1 VEGTVHARMTL
12 ILDPS
17 KLAPLSFALIERT
30 RNMCGDHACP
40 ISSTMLR
47 EKDFYIGSQSRKGN
61 TLLAKLSTLSAE
73 AQKVMIERL
82 ILIWQRSGAA
92 SSSGPS
98 VVDHFVPANKDFA
111 GMRERVSIMYNL
123 CHGGFMEAAGLAAGC
138 GADFWT
144 AFQGEP
150 PHDSPLSSQVDAF
163 VSTAATKFADVCSKA
178 RAQ

>member
-1 VEGTVHARMTL
+1 MEGTVHARLTL

-17 KLAPLSFALIERT
+17 KLAPTSFRLIERT
-30 RNMCGDHACP
+30 RNMCGDAACP

-47 EKDFYIGSQSRKGN
+47 DKDFYIGSQSRRGN

-73 AQKVMIERL
+73 AQQVMIERL

-92 SSSGPS
+92 SASGPS

-111 GMRERVSIMYNL
+111 AVRERTSVMYNL
-123 CHGGFMEAAGLAAGC
+123 CYGGYMEAAGLAAGS
-138 GADFWT
+138 GGDFWT
-144 AFQGEP
+144 AFQQEP

-163 VSTAATKFADVCSKA
+163 VSSAQTRFADICSTA
-178 RAQ
+178 RE